1 MKYLDN
7 KIFYNNEL
15 GAEHIHEMQM
25 KRESKT
31 YAAHCKWTLC
41 YLTANNDLGK

>member
-1 MKYLDN
+1 MKNLDN

-15 GAEHIHEMQM
+15 GAEHIHEMQ

-31 YAAHCKWTLC
+31 YAAHYKWTLC
-41 YLTANNDLGK
+41 YLTAKNDWGK